1 MLEALRELNMAALL
15 TLLSGNLE
23 EALENQLQYKVI
35 GPEHLRDKYNSE
47 SKYNLD
53 LEILSLKRLLRRE
66 RGRSTPT
73 VWQC

>member
-47 SKYNLD
+47 SN
-53 LEILSLKRLLRRE
+53 
-66 RGRSTPT
+66 
-73 VWQC
+73 V